1 MIVRMLMLVV
11 LIAQTRLNSIDATEN
26 DEERESMGG
35 EGFANVINLVV
46 LLGVLI
52 LAILIVVGILAVA
65 GQFQNELIDPVV

>member
-1 MIVRMLMLVV
+1 MIIRMLMLVV
-11 LIAQTRLNSIDATEN
+11 LIAQMRLNSIDVSDN

-52 LAILIVVGILAVA
+52 LAILIVVGILAIT
-65 GQFQNELIDPVV
+65 GQFENDLLDPVV